1 MSRVLFHSL
10 TIPPDQVSTG
20 ILVADIAAKF
30 HNKGTSI
37 EVLASTP
44 QYRFDSKEF
53 SAEEMTKVKR
63 NIYTSNY
70 KGVKITHL
78 YASKRSFNRITR
90 LFQWIS
96 YHIKS
101 ITYLTK
107 NRKNFDT
114 IYIFSYP
121 PTMNLIAIYSKKI
134 LKKKTV
140 YSVWELYPEIA
151 SKLNELNSN
160 LLLNLFKRIDNFCL
174 RIIDNVVVN
183 SEELKDYLVSRRN
196 IEENKVNVIY
206 HFSNEP
212 EIPKPSIMNKEIM
225 YAGNLGTPQNLES
238 FINIFSENTN
248 KFNLTIYGS
257 GSQYERI
264 SSMNS
269 NNIKVNSFVDRKKLV
284 ELTKDIPYA
293 LVSLSPK
300 LTVEGF
306 PGKTFDYLKMNKI
319 LIGYSNPESGLAKF
333 IEKYELGVNISP
345 NVDNI
350 AEKFDQLQ
358 DKLFI
363 DRVYKNITKVNN
375 QLANIN
381 IIADR
386 YLGLI

>member
-212 EIPKPSIMNKEIM
+212 ETPKPSIMNKEIM

-264 SSMNS
+264 SNMNS

>member
-107 NRKNFDT
+107 NRKNFDS

-151 SKLNELNSN
+151 SKLNELNST

-174 RIIDNVVVN
+174 RVIDNVVVN
-183 SEELKDYLVSRRN
+183 SEELKDYLVSKRN

-238 FINIFSENTN
+238 FINIFSESNN
-248 KFNLTIYGS
+248 NFNLTIYGS
-257 GSQYERI
+257 GTQYERI
-264 SSMNS
+264 SNMNS
-269 NNIKVNSFVDRKKLV
+269 NNINVNSFVDRKKLV

-350 AEKFDQLQ
+350 DEKFEQLQ

-375 QLANIN
+375 QLADIN

>member
-20 ILVADIAAKF
+20 ILVADLAAKF
-30 HNKGTSI
+30 KTKDISI
-37 EVLASTP
+37 EILASTP
-44 QYRFDSKEF
+44 QYRFDSEEF
-53 SAEEMTKVKR
+53 SSEEMTKVKR

-78 YASKRSFNRITR
+78 YASKRSFSRIKR
-90 LFQWIS
+90 IIQWIN

-101 ITYLTK
+101 IAYLTK
-107 NRKNFDT
+107 NRKNFDS

-151 SKLNELNSN
+151 SKLNELNSSI
-160 LLLNLFKRIDNFCL
+160 LLDIFKRIDNFCL

-183 SEELKDYLVSRRN
+183 SQELKEYLVSKRN
-196 IEENKVNVIY
+196 IDENKINVIY
-206 HFSNEP
+206 HFSSET
-212 EIPKPSIMNKEIM
+212 ETPKPPIVNKEIM

-238 FINIFSENTN
+238 FINIFSKSIN

-257 GSQYERI
+257 GTQYEQI
-264 SSMNS
+264 SKMKSE
-269 NNIKVNSFVDRKKLV
+269 NIRVNSFVDRKKLV

-293 LVSLSPK
+293 LISLSPK

-350 AEKFDQLQ
+350 DEKLNQLQ
-358 DKLFI
+358 DKMFI
-363 DRVYKNITKVNN
+363 DRVYKNITKVND

-381 IIADR
+381 IIANK
-386 YLGLI
+386 YFELI

>member
-107 NRKNFDT
+107 NRKNFDS

-151 SKLNELNSN
+151 SKLNELNSS

-183 SEELKDYLVSRRN
+183 SEELKDYLVSKRN

-212 EIPKPSIMNKEIM
+212 EIAKPSIMNKEIM

-238 FINIFSENTN
+238 FINIFSESTN

-257 GSQYERI
+257 GTQYERI
-264 SSMNS
+264 SNMNS
-269 NNIKVNSFVDRKKLV
+269 NNINVNSFVDRKKLV

-350 AEKFDQLQ
+350 DEKFEQLQ

-375 QLANIN
+375 QLADIN

>member
-30 HNKGTSI
+30 HNKVTSI

-107 NRKNFDT
+107 NRNNFDSL
-114 IYIFSYP
+114 YIFSYP

-183 SEELKDYLVSRRN
+183 SEELKDYLVSKRN
-196 IEENKVNVIY
+196 IEDNKVNVIY

-212 EIPKPSIMNKEIM
+212 EVPKPSIMNKEIM

-238 FINIFSENTN
+238 FINIFSESTN

-257 GSQYERI
+257 GTQYERI
-264 SSMNS
+264 SNMNS

-350 AEKFDQLQ
+350 DEKFDQLQ

-363 DRVYKNITKVNN
+363 DRVYKNIAKVNN
-375 QLANIN
+375 QLANID

>member
-107 NRKNFDT
+107 NRKNFDS

-174 RIIDNVVVN
+174 RVIDNVVVN
-183 SEELKDYLVSRRN
+183 SEELKDYLVSKRN

-238 FINIFSENTN
+238 FINIFSESTN

-257 GSQYERI
+257 GTQYERI
-264 SSMNS
+264 SNMNS
-269 NNIKVNSFVDRKKLV
+269 NNINVNSFVDRKKLV

-350 AEKFDQLQ
+350 DEKFEQLQ

-375 QLANIN
+375 QLANID

>member
-107 NRKNFDT
+107 NRKNFDI

-174 RIIDNVVVN
+174 RVIDNVVVN
-183 SEELKDYLVSRRN
+183 SEELKDYLVSKRN

-238 FINIFSENTN
+238 FINIFSESTN

-257 GSQYERI
+257 GTQYERI
-264 SSMNS
+264 SNMNS
-269 NNIKVNSFVDRKKLV
+269 NNIKVNSFVDRQKLV

-350 AEKFDQLQ
+350 DEKFEQLQ

-375 QLANIN
+375 QLADIN

>member
-107 NRKNFDT
+107 NRKNFDS

-183 SEELKDYLVSRRN
+183 SEELKDYLVSKRN
-196 IEENKVNVIY
+196 IEDNKVNVIY

-212 EIPKPSIMNKEIM
+212 EVPKPSIMNKEIM

-238 FINIFSENTN
+238 FINIFSESTN

-257 GSQYERI
+257 GTQYERI
-264 SSMNS
+264 SNMNS

-350 AEKFDQLQ
+350 DEKFEQLQ

-381 IIADR
+381 IIADK

>member
-30 HNKGTSI
+30 YNKVTSI

-107 NRKNFDT
+107 NRKNFDS

-183 SEELKDYLVSRRN
+183 SEELKDYLVSKRN

-206 HFSNEP
+206 HFSNEQ

-238 FINIFSENTN
+238 FINIFSESTN

-257 GSQYERI
+257 GTQYERI
-264 SSMNS
+264 SNMNT

-350 AEKFDQLQ
+350 DEKIDQLQ

-381 IIADR
+381 IIGDK

>member
-63 NIYTSNY
+63 KIYTSNY

-107 NRKNFDT
+107 NRKNFDS

-183 SEELKDYLVSRRN
+183 SEELKDYLVSKRN
-196 IEENKVNVIY
+196 IEDNKVNVIY

-212 EIPKPSIMNKEIM
+212 EVPKPSIMNKEIM

-238 FINIFSENTN
+238 FINIFSESTN

-257 GSQYERI
+257 GTQYERI
-264 SSMNS
+264 SNMNS

-350 AEKFDQLQ
+350 DEKFDQLQ

-363 DRVYKNITKVNN
+363 ERVYKNIVKVNN
-375 QLANIN
+375 QLANID

>member
-37 EVLASTP
+37 EILASTP

-107 NRKNFDT
+107 NRKNFDS

-151 SKLNELNSN
+151 SKLNELNSS

-174 RIIDNVVVN
+174 RVIDNVVVN
-183 SEELKDYLVSRRN
+183 SEELKDYLVSKRN

-238 FINIFSENTN
+238 FINIFSESTN

-257 GSQYERI
+257 GTQYERI
-264 SSMNS
+264 SNMNS
-269 NNIKVNSFVDRKKLV
+269 NNINVNSFVDRKKLV

-345 NVDNI
+345 NVGNI
-350 AEKFDQLQ
+350 DEKFEQLQ

-375 QLANIN
+375 QLADIN

>member
-53 SAEEMTKVKR
+53 SAEEMKRVKR

-107 NRKNFDT
+107 NRKNFDS

-151 SKLNELNSN
+151 SKLNELNSS

-174 RIIDNVVVN
+174 RVIDNVVVN
-183 SEELKDYLVSRRN
+183 SEELKDYLVSKRN

-238 FINIFSENTN
+238 FINIFSESTN

-257 GSQYERI
+257 GTQYERI
-264 SSMNS
+264 SNMNS
-269 NNIKVNSFVDRKKLV
+269 NNINVNSFVDRKKLV

-350 AEKFDQLQ
+350 DEKFEQLQ

>member
-30 HNKGTSI
+30 HNKGISI

-107 NRKNFDT
+107 NRKNFDS

-174 RIIDNVVVN
+174 RVIDNVVVN
-183 SEELKDYLVSRRN
+183 SEELKDYLVSKRN

-238 FINIFSENTN
+238 FINIFSESTN

-257 GSQYERI
+257 GTQYERI
-264 SSMNS
+264 SNMNS
-269 NNIKVNSFVDRKKLV
+269 NNINVNSFVDRKKLV

-350 AEKFDQLQ
+350 DEKFEQLQ

-375 QLANIN
+375 QLADIN

>member
-63 NIYTSNY
+63 SIYTSNY

-183 SEELKDYLVSRRN
+183 SEELKDYLVSKRN

-264 SSMNS
+264 SNMNS
-269 NNIKVNSFVDRKKLV
+269 NNIQVNSFVDRKKLV

>member
-30 HNKGTSI
+30 HNKVTSI
-37 EVLASTP
+37 EILASTP

-107 NRKNFDT
+107 NRKNFDS

-151 SKLNELNSN
+151 SKLNELNSS

-183 SEELKDYLVSRRN
+183 SEELKDYLVSKRN
-196 IEENKVNVIY
+196 IEDNKVNVIY

-212 EIPKPSIMNKEIM
+212 EVPKPSIMNKEIM

-238 FINIFSENTN
+238 FINIFSESTN

-257 GSQYERI
+257 GTQYERI
-264 SSMNS
+264 SNMNT

-350 AEKFDQLQ
+350 DEKIDQLQ

-375 QLANIN
+375 QLADIS

>member
-107 NRKNFDT
+107 NRKNFDS

-151 SKLNELNSN
+151 SKLNELNSS

-174 RIIDNVVVN
+174 RVIDNVVVN
-183 SEELKDYLVSRRN
+183 SEELKDYLVSKRN

-238 FINIFSENTN
+238 FINIFSECTN

-257 GSQYERI
+257 GTQYERI
-264 SSMNS
+264 SNMNS
-269 NNIKVNSFVDRKKLV
+269 NNINVNSFVDRKKLV

-345 NVDNI
+345 NVNNI
-350 AEKFDQLQ
+350 DEKFEQLQ

-375 QLANIN
+375 QLADIN

>member
-151 SKLNELNSN
+151 SKLNELNSS
-160 LLLNLFKRIDNFCL
+160 LLLNIFKRIDNFCL
-174 RIIDNVVVN
+174 RVIDNVVVN
-183 SEELKDYLVSRRN
+183 SEEIKDYLVSKRN

-212 EIPKPSIMNKEIM
+212 EIPKPSIINKEIM

-238 FINIFSENTN
+238 FINIFSESTN

-257 GSQYERI
+257 GTQYERI
-264 SSMNS
+264 SNMNS

-350 AEKFDQLQ
+350 DEKFDQLQ

-375 QLANIN
+375 QLADIN

>member
-30 HNKGTSI
+30 HKKGTSI

-107 NRKNFDT
+107 NRKNFDS

-151 SKLNELNSN
+151 SKLNELNSS

-174 RIIDNVVVN
+174 RVIDNVVVN
-183 SEELKDYLVSRRN
+183 SEELKDYLVSKRN

-238 FINIFSENTN
+238 FINIFSESTN

-257 GSQYERI
+257 GTQYERI
-264 SSMNS
+264 SNMNS
-269 NNIKVNSFVDRKKLV
+269 NNINVNSFVDRKKLV

-350 AEKFDQLQ
+350 DEKFDQLQ

>member
-20 ILVADIAAKF
+20 ILVADLAAKF
-30 HNKGTSI
+30 KTKDISI
-37 EVLASTP
+37 EILASTP
-44 QYRFDSKEF
+44 QYRFDSEEF
-53 SAEEMTKVKR
+53 SSEEMTKVKR

-78 YASKRSFNRITR
+78 YASKRSFSRIKR
-90 LFQWIS
+90 IIQWIN
-96 YHIKS
+96 YHFKS
-101 ITYLTK
+101 IAYLTK
-107 NRKNFDT
+107 NRKNFDS

-151 SKLNELNSN
+151 SKLNELNSSI
-160 LLLNLFKRIDNFCL
+160 LLDIFKRIDNFCL

-183 SEELKDYLVSRRN
+183 SQELKEYLISKRN
-196 IEENKVNVIY
+196 IDENKINVIY
-206 HFSNEP
+206 HFSSET
-212 EIPKPSIMNKEIM
+212 ETPKPPIVNKEIM

-238 FINIFSENTN
+238 FINIFSKSIN

-257 GSQYERI
+257 GTQYEQI
-264 SSMNS
+264 SKMKSD
-269 NNIKVNSFVDRKKLV
+269 NIRVNSFVDRKKLV

-293 LVSLSPK
+293 LISLSPK

-350 AEKFDQLQ
+350 DEKFDQLQ

>member
-63 NIYTSNY
+63 KIYTSNY

-107 NRKNFDT
+107 NRKNFDS

-183 SEELKDYLVSRRN
+183 SEELKDYLVSKRN

-238 FINIFSENTN
+238 FINIFSESTN

-257 GSQYERI
+257 GTQYERI
-264 SSMNS
+264 SNMNS

-350 AEKFDQLQ
+350 DEKFDQLQ

-363 DRVYKNITKVNN
+363 DRVYKNIAKVNN
-375 QLANIN
+375 QLANID

>member
-20 ILVADIAAKF
+20 KLVADIAAEFKT
-30 HNKGTSI
+30 KGIPI

-53 SAEEMTKVKR
+53 SAEEMIKVKR

-78 YASKRSFNRITR
+78 HASKRSFSKTKR
-90 LFQWIS
+90 LIQWIN
-96 YHIKS
+96 YHFKS

-107 NRKNFDT
+107 NRKNFDS

-151 SKLNELNSN
+151 SKLNELNSSF
-160 LLLNLFKRIDNFCL
+160 LLNLFKRIDNFCL
-174 RIIDNVVVN
+174 RIIDDVVVN
-183 SEELKDYLVSRRN
+183 SQELKDYLVSKRN
-196 IEENKVNVIY
+196 IDENKINVIY
-206 HFSNEP
+206 HFSNDP
-212 EIPKPSIMNKEIM
+212 QTPKPTKINKEVM

-238 FINIFSENTN
+238 FINIFSNNTN
-248 KFNLTIYGS
+248 EFNLTIYGS
-257 GSQYERI
+257 GTQYERI
-264 SSMNS
+264 SQMNS

-293 LVSLSPK
+293 LISLSPK

-345 NVDNI
+345 NVDNLD
-350 AEKFDQLQ
+350 EKLYQLQ
-358 DKLFI
+358 DEQFI
-363 DRVYKNITKVNN
+363 DRVYKNITKVND

-381 IIADR
+381 IIAEK
-386 YLGLI
+386 YFELI

>member
-1 MSRVLFHSL
+1 MNRVLFHSL

-53 SAEEMTKVKR
+53 SADEMTKVKR
-63 NIYTSNY
+63 NIYTSSY

-107 NRKNFDT
+107 NRKNFDS

-151 SKLNELNSN
+151 SKLNELNSS

-174 RIIDNVVVN
+174 RVIDNVVVN
-183 SEELKDYLVSRRN
+183 SEELKDYLVSKRN

-238 FINIFSENTN
+238 FINIFSESTN

-257 GSQYERI
+257 GTQYERI
-264 SSMNS
+264 SNINS
-269 NNIKVNSFVDRKKLV
+269 NNIKVNSFVDRQKLV

-350 AEKFDQLQ
+350 DEKFDQLQ

-375 QLANIN
+375 QLADIN